1 MVPSRGDDNVAN
13 DNDYA
18 RDMPLITLDSH
29 LPLPLSVSL
38 SLCLSRLD
46 YEIFAKALVKLIVS
60 SSWSDVDG
68 RRLVFTSLSSNLG
81 DVFARNGFVAPHRHR
96 RN

>member
-1 MVPSRGDDNVAN
+1 MVPSRGDDNAAN

-29 LPLPLSVSL
+29 PPPSLPLF
-38 SLCLSRLD
+38 LCLSRLD
-46 YEIFAKALVKLIVS
+46 YEIFAKALVKLIVPS
-60 SSWSDVDG
+60 SGSDVDG
-68 RRLVFTSLSSNLG
+68 RRVVFTSLSSNLG
-81 DVFARNGFVAPHRHR
+81 NVFARNGFVAPHRHR